1 MLITIVAQTEDFYKQ
16 IKQII
21 PSDYKYKYELLNPG
35 ENLEHAKIIITDGS
49 DPSVYDEGIPVFV
62 IADKLPSNIR
72 ESASIRLYQKG
83 SLFLETFVKD
93 IIEWTEVIEALE
105 EASNKAAFA
114 EKKENLAN
122 TKLKDYENNLSMASK
137 LQKSIMTPTS
147 PSDFDIS
154 TYYQPIS
161 SISGDILFVEELRD
175 CVYIVI
181 GDVTDHGYLAGLYG
195 ASLYSLIKGYLTLA
209 SPFNLSLK
217 GLVEFVQYSSS
228 FYQPKGYDPIR
239 QKTSATMLF
248 CEINKKEKIARFI
261 NCGHGNELP
270 VVISK
275 NNASL
280 IFFNQEDDEI
290 LPAIG
295 DFTFVTPTKTI
306 NIPFSEG
313 DCLVFYTDGITEIF
327 KDINKKKTSDEY
339 SAERLLSSVNHEISK
354 KEWSVDSIVNG
365 IKKDAESYSIS
376 SDLSTDNKDCI
387 EEAADDI
394 TILAI
399 KWQSDKKGD
408 IHD

>member
-1 MLITIVAQTEDFYKQ
+1 MLITVVAQTEDFYKQ

-21 PSDYKYKYELLNPG
+21 PSDYKYKYELISPG
-35 ENLEHAKIIITDGS
+35 ENLEHTKIIITDGS
-49 DPSVYDEGIPVFV
+49 DPSVYEEGIPVFV

-72 ESASIRLYQKG
+72 ESASVRLYQRG

-93 IIEWTEVIEALE
+93 VTEWAEVIEALE
-105 EASNKAAFA
+105 ETSNKTIIA
-114 EKKENLAN
+114 EKREKIIYE
-122 TKLKDYENNLSMASK
+122 KLKDYENNLNMASR
-137 LQKSIMTPTS
+137 LQKSVMTPTS
-147 PSDFDIS
+147 PSGFDIS

-161 SISGDILFVEELRD
+161 SISGDILIIEELGDRIY
-175 CVYIVI
+175 VIV

-195 ASLYSLIKGYLTLA
+195 ASLYSLIKGYLALA

-228 FYQPKGYDPIR
+228 FYQPNGYDAVR

-248 CEINKKEKIARFI
+248 CEIDKKEKIARFI

-270 VVISK
+270 VLVSKGEAILIS
-275 NNASL
+275 
-280 IFFNQEDDEI
+280 FNQEDDEI

-295 DFTFVTPTKTI
+295 DFTSVTPTKI
-306 NIPFSEG
+306 VDIPFSEG

-365 IKKDAESYSIS
+365 IRKDAESYSIS
-376 SDLSTDNKDCI
+376 SDLSTDNKNYL

-408 IHD
+408 THD